1 MNPRFIPL
9 ILVIIGLVVAFAPVP
24 VQSVA
29 PEARTFQ
36 IDARQFAYSPSE
48 LKVNPGDTVTIQ
60 LVSTDVV
67 HGLYVDGYDI
77 FVEADPGQTS
87 TLIFVANKPGSFRIR
102 CNVTCGAMHPFMI
115 GKLTV
120 GTDSWLFRS
129 IGLAVLGLISFF
141 PLSSFLAERKNDM
154 ATKMDRIE
162 LTRIPFVKNTLKSRY
177 PQMAVFIVVLAGYI
191 FAILAGLIGTPVGSH
206 NFSIVFVWIAW
217 WAILILVAVPFFG
230 RGWCAVCPIPL
241 PGEWL
246 QRGAVLNPP
255 NKKPEWLNLRWPK
268 LLRSIWLQNVSFLL
282 LALFSS
288 VLLTTP
294 NITGIVLAVMLF
306 TALGLSAIF
315 ERRSFCRYLCP
326 VGGFI
331 GQYSQIAPIELRIK
345 DKQACV
351 TCNGKPCYNGSQ
363 AGYGCPW
370 DVFPGGL
377 TKNTYCGFCMECLRA
392 CPHDNIAI
400 NLRPFSAD
408 LAKPSTKIDEAF
420 KAFIMLGSAM
430 IYAGVL
436 LGPWGKF
443 KDAAYH
449 VGTSAWLMYAI
460 FFLAIIFVILPGLF
474 IIGVLKTKST
484 LPLKQRF
491 ASLAA
496 ALIPLGLMFWVA
508 FSLGF
513 VLTNATYILAS
524 LSDPLGLGWDLF
536 GTASV
541 TWQPMLTSILA
552 PAQTLALV
560 GGLIWS
566 ARTAQQA
573 AREMKISST
582 PVIAYCFIATL
593 VMLWLLL

>member
-1 MNPRFIPL
+1 
-9 ILVIIGLVVAFAPVP
+9 
-24 VQSVA
+24 
-29 PEARTFQ
+29 
-36 IDARQFAYSPSE
+36 
-48 LKVNPGDTVTIQ
+48 
-60 LVSTDVV
+60 
-67 HGLYVDGYDI
+67 
-77 FVEADPGQTS
+77 
-87 TLIFVANKPGSFRIR
+87 
-102 CNVTCGAMHPFMI
+102 
-115 GKLTV
+115 
-120 GTDSWLFRS
+120 
-129 IGLAVLGLISFF
+129 
-141 PLSSFLAERKNDM
+141 M
-154 ATKMDRIE
+154 AKIE
-162 LTRIPFVKNTLKSRY
+162 LTRSPLIKNMLKSRY
-177 PQMAVFIVVLAGYI
+177 PQLAVFIVMLAGYI

-246 QRGAVLNPP
+246 QRGAVLSPP
-255 NKKPEWLNLRWPK
+255 EKRPKWLNLRVPK
-268 LLRSIWLQNVSFLL
+268 MFRNIWLQNISFLL

-306 TALGLSAIF
+306 AAIGLSTIF
-315 ERRSFCRYLCP
+315 ERRAFCRYLCP

-331 GQYSQIAPIELRIK
+331 GLYSQTAPIELRIK
-345 DKQACV
+345 DKQVCV
-351 TCNGKPCYNGSQ
+351 TCEGKPCYNGSQ

-377 TKNTYCGFCMECLRA
+377 TKNTYCGLCMECIRT
-392 CPHDNIAI
+392 CPHDNIAV

-408 LAKPSTKIDEAF
+408 LAKPSTRMDEAF

-436 LGPWGKF
+436 LGPWGAF
-443 KDAAYH
+443 KDAAYN
-449 VGTSAWLMYAI
+449 VGTSAWFIYAI
-460 FFLAIIFVILPGLF
+460 IFLAIIFVILPGFFTLG
-474 IIGVLKTKST
+474 ILKAKST

-491 ASLAA
+491 ASLAT

-508 FSLGF
+508 FSLSF
-513 VLTNATYILAS
+513 VLTNASYIIAA
-524 LSDPLGLGWDLF
+524 LSDPLGLGWNLF
-536 GTASV
+536 GTANAI
-541 TWQPMLTSILA
+541 WQPMLFSILA

-566 ARTAQQA
+566 ARTAQKA
-573 AREMKISST
+573 ANEIRTSSIS
-582 PVIAYCFIATL
+582 VIAFNFILTL

>member
-1 MNPRFIPL
+1 
-9 ILVIIGLVVAFAPVP
+9 
-24 VQSVA
+24 
-29 PEARTFQ
+29 
-36 IDARQFAYSPSE
+36 
-48 LKVNPGDTVTIQ
+48 
-60 LVSTDVV
+60 
-67 HGLYVDGYDI
+67 
-77 FVEADPGQTS
+77 
-87 TLIFVANKPGSFRIR
+87 
-102 CNVTCGAMHPFMI
+102 
-115 GKLTV
+115 
-120 GTDSWLFRS
+120 
-129 IGLAVLGLISFF
+129 
-141 PLSSFLAERKNDM
+141 M
-154 ATKMDRIE
+154 AKIE
-162 LTRIPFVKNTLKSRY
+162 LTRNPFIKNALKSRY
-177 PQMAVFIVVLAGYI
+177 PQMAFFIVMLAGYI

-255 NKKPEWLNLRWPK
+255 EKRPKWLNLRVPK
-268 LLRSIWLQNVSFLL
+268 MFRNIWLQNISFLL

-294 NITGIVLAVMLF
+294 NITGIVLAAMLF
-306 TALGLSAIF
+306 AAIGLSTVF
-315 ERRSFCRYLCP
+315 ERRAFCRYLCP

-331 GQYSQIAPIELRIK
+331 GLYSQTAPIELRIK
-345 DKQACV
+345 DKQVCV
-351 TCNGKPCYNGSQ
+351 TCEGKPCYNGSQ

-377 TKNTYCGFCMECLRA
+377 TKNTYCGLCMECIRT

-408 LAKPSTKIDEAF
+408 LVKPSTRMDEAF

-436 LGPWGKF
+436 LGPWGAF
-443 KDAAYH
+443 KDAAYN
-449 VGTSAWLMYAI
+449 VGTSAWFIYAVI
-460 FFLAIIFVILPGLF
+460 FLSIIFVILPGFFTLG
-474 IIGVLKTKST
+474 ILKTKSA

-491 ASLAA
+491 ASLAT

-508 FSLGF
+508 FSLSF
-513 VLTNATYILAS
+513 VLTNASYIIAA
-524 LSDPLGLGWDLF
+524 LSDPLGLGWNLF
-536 GTASV
+536 GTANAV
-541 TWQPMLTSILA
+541 WQPMLTSILA

-566 ARTAQQA
+566 ARTAQKA
-573 AREMKISST
+573 ANEIRTSSIS
-582 PVIAYCFIATL
+582 VIAFNFILTL